1 MSGLHNGR
9 SDRPGF
15 SADCRRVCG
24 WSGWQWLVRWC
35 PSGLLAV
42 SLSLVWPDGLVGAE
56 SGVYTW
62 KDGSGRVHYSNR
74 RPEGQ
79 PAEAVELN
87 AQPVTVRP
95 TEHIYTWTDRDGKV
109 HYGAEPPP
117 DVSAKELK
125 EDDSTLST
133 IPLSKPR
140 AAERELPEEAR

>member
-1 MSGLHNGR
+1 M
-9 SDRPGF
+9 
-15 SADCRRVCG
+15 
-24 WSGWQWLVRWC
+24 
-35 PSGLLAV
+35 
-42 SLSLVWPDGLVGAE
+42 
-56 SGVYTW
+56 
-62 KDGSGRVHYSNR
+62 HYSNR

>member
-1 MSGLHNGR
+1 M
-9 SDRPGF
+9 
-15 SADCRRVCG
+15 
-24 WSGWQWLVRWC
+24 
-35 PSGLLAV
+35 
-42 SLSLVWPDGLVGAE
+42 
-56 SGVYTW
+56 
-62 KDGSGRVHYSNR
+62 HYSNR

-109 HYGAEPPP
+109 HYSAKPPP

-133 IPLSKPR
+133 IPLSKLR